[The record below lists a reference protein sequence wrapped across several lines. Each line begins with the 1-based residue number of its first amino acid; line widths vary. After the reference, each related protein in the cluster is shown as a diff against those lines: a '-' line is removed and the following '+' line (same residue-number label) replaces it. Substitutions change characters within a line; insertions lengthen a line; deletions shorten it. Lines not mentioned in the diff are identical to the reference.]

1 MEKAERLDRALVRKC
16 RIFDLYKDTIK
27 TQDGHVV
34 QYDFIW
40 HKGAAAVVPV
50 RADGKIL
57 MVKQYRNAVDRFT
70 LEIPA
75 GGKDGAEEPPYD
87 CAMRELEEETGYRTD
102 KLEHLI
108 DVYSAV
114 AYCNEKISVYVAE
127 NLIPSRQK
135 LDEDEFIDVEAV
147 SLEELT
153 DMIFDGSIM
162 DSKTIAAILAYKE
175 KYR

>member
-114 AYCNEKISVYVAE
+114 A
-127 NLIPSRQK
+127 
-135 LDEDEFIDVEAV
+135 
-147 SLEELT
+147 
-153 DMIFDGSIM
+153 
-162 DSKTIAAILAYKE
+162 
-175 KYR
+175 